1 MKKYKEILEVKMKT
15 KTVER
20 LLNET
25 PEDVKEQVSEWAD
38 KLVMRDEKIN
48 AITEILNR
56 LMVHHGYSTD
66 EAAEDIYELFNSNIG
81 GNNE

>member
-1 MKKYKEILEVKMKT
+1 MKT

-25 PEDVKEQVSEWAD
+25 PEDVKKQVSEWSD
-38 KLVMRDEKIN
+38 KLVMRNEKIN

-56 LMVHHGYSTD
+56 LMIHYGYSTD
-66 EAAEDIYELFNSNIG
+66 EAAEDIYELFNDNIG